1 VREHLDVLLACDL
14 EPVAI
19 EVAPSALARCAS
31 ALRGATGGLSASAP
45 DAHRGTGRQAASG
58 TPDDGE
64 SEAAMVVDIG
74 YAATKVLIARHGRVM
89 FFKLIDIGGRHF
101 DDVVAKALGVS
112 PQRASELRRRVLRD
126 AECADESEAT
136 AAAVRAAVSEPVQQL
151 AREIALCQR
160 YYSVT
165 FRGARPQR
173 ALVVGGESRYTWLT
187 DALGEGMGAKLRRH
201 DPFAGV
207 DLSSVRGQ
215 LGAGEAGAVWA
226 CAAGLA
232 WREQGWITRGAP

>member
-1 VREHLDVLLACDL
+1 
-14 EPVAI
+14 
-19 EVAPSALARCAS
+19 
-31 ALRGATGGLSASAP
+31 
-45 DAHRGTGRQAASG
+45 
-58 TPDDGE
+58 
-64 SEAAMVVDIG
+64 
-74 YAATKVLIARHGRVM
+74 
-89 FFKLIDIGGRHF
+89 
-101 DDVVAKALGVS
+101 
-112 PQRASELRRRVLRD
+112 VLRD